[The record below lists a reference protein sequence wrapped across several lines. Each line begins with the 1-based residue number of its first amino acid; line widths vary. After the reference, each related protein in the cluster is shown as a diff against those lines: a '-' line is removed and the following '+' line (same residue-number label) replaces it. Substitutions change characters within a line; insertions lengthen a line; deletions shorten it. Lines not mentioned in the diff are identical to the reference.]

1 MPDPTTTTLDDLL
14 RDAARF
20 INNNDL
26 GPDVLSISHAKPYC
40 GERLALRIHLRV
52 ETWTTLCAGLPITWD
67 CGHDNATAA
76 ATLPDVPGLVLIT
89 VWSRADLEA
98 AAPEVA
104 AMVFPPR
111 VRHSA
116 GAWPGGVRS

>member
-1 MPDPTTTTLDDLL
+1 MPDPTTTLADLL

-20 INNNDL
+20 INNNDI

-52 ETWTTLCAGLPITWD
+52 ETWTTLCAGLDVTWD
-67 CGHDNATAA
+67 AGPDNATGI
-76 ATLPDVPGLVLIT
+76 ATLPDVPGLVLIA
-89 VWSRADLEA
+89 VWSRADLETV
-98 AAPEVA
+98 APEVA
-104 AMVFPPR
+104 AVVFPPH
-111 VRHSA
+111 VRYSA